1 MQAKKLAHRLAE
13 LSLENKATDVLI
25 MDLQPL
31 TSMTDYFVVCTGESN
46 TQVKAIT
53 EHIVDAL
60 KREKSRPY
68 HVEGLSNEEWVLID
82 YVDVVAH
89 IFQPHRREFYGLE
102 RLWGDAERTEVKDE

>member
-1 MQAKKLAHRLAE
+1 
-13 LSLENKATDVLI
+13 
-25 MDLQPL
+25 
-31 TSMTDYFVVCTGESN
+31 
-46 TQVKAIT
+46 
-53 EHIVDAL
+53 L